1 MVQKLRVVVRVDLGS
16 GSAMIK
22 VLGKLDLY
30 ALIGLYSLIRRT
42 NSIRPGLTV
51 EVDLRGA
58 ATEAAALA
66 DLRAVCAAGHLPE
79 QVDPRLSKCRL
90 RVLEPAAEPDPAR
103 SAARLTA

>member
-1 MVQKLRVVVRVDLGS
+1 MQLAWAGTGSGIHERSAMVQKLRVVVRVDLGS

-30 ALIGLYSLIRRT
+30 TLIGLYSLIRRT

-66 DLRAVCAAGHLPE
+66 DLRAVCAAGAP
-79 QVDPRLSKCRL
+79 
-90 RVLEPAAEPDPAR
+90 PAAGGARPAPR
-103 SAARLTA
+103 PV